1 MSRSPLGPEEL
12 GMPVRSFASTH
23 SAVTVAKEMLRTSPR
38 KRVALPDANALN
50 KAIAMDMG
58 KEMVAYL
65 EVMYPDVFHAMNSGC
80 RLSIRNHIHNDIIA
94 ALEVKGTQAHLD
106 RIAERTEFRR
116 NWLKAYRDIR
126 KRSLLQA
133 NEVSGSP

>member
-1 MSRSPLGPEEL
+1 MTGRSL
-12 GMPVRSFASTH
+12 RQ
-23 SAVTVAKEMLRTSPR
+23 AKNKSVSLR
-38 KRVALPDANALN
+38 KRIANIDPNALN
-50 KAIAMDMG
+50 KAIAMDIG

-80 RLSIRNHIHNDIIA
+80 ELSIRNHIHNDIIA

-116 NWLKAYRDIR
+116 GWLKTYRDYR
-126 KRSLLQA
+126 KREHTKAAVAAPSNKA
-133 NEVSGSP
+133 GEG